1 MNYTGCWNGIAIV
14 GGAILVALA
23 VVELARRLFPHEALR
38 QGHDA
43 TGNMLAV
50 VGTLYAVLLG
60 LIVVDAMTRFERA
73 MEVVQLESNCLVDV
87 YLIASRLPEPQRVRV
102 QKLCRLYA
110 EQVVRLEWPAMER
123 AQMSTDARRTALAL
137 AQSLDDFEPQTEAH
151 KTVYPFLL
159 EKISELW
166 DMRRDR
172 GGTALYGIPAVEW
185 VSLILGA
192 VVTVFFAGLFSV
204 GNDRL
209 QMVVTTLTALV
220 IGLNLYLV
228 CLFGYPFAGE
238 LSVSSRPFDVDI
250 DVFRG
255 VYSVRP
261 APAGESPSRS
271 EPVSPEP
278 VRP

>member
-1 MNYTGCWNGIAIV
+1 MA
-14 GGAILVALA
+14 
-23 VVELARRLFPHEALR
+23 
-38 QGHDA
+38 
-43 TGNMLAV
+43 
-50 VGTLYAVLLG
+50 
-60 LIVVDAMTRFERA
+60 RFERA
-73 MEVVQLESNCLVDV
+73 MEVVQLESNCLADV
-87 YLIASRLPEPQRVRV
+87 FLLAARLPEPQRARV
-102 QKLCRLYA
+102 QNLCRAYA
-110 EQVVRLEWPAMER
+110 EQVVTLEWPAMER
-123 AQMSTDARRTALAL
+123 AQMNMDARRTALAL
-137 AQSLDDFEPQTEAH
+137 AQSLNDFEPQTEAH
-151 KTVYPFLL
+151 KTVYPFML

-166 DMRRDR
+166 DRRRDR

-192 VVTVFFAGLFSV
+192 IVTIFFAGLFSV
-204 GNDRL
+204 GNTRL

-238 LSVSSRPFDVDI
+238 LSVSSHPFDVDI

-255 VYSVRP
+255 VYDASP
-261 APAGESPSRS
+261 APDGQSHTSP

>member
-23 VVELARRLFPHEALR
+23 VVALARRLFPHEALR

-43 TGNMLAV
+43 TGNLLAV

-60 LIVVDAMTRFERA
+60 LIVVALARFERA
-73 MEVVQLESNCLVDV
+73 MDVVQLESNCLADV
-87 YLIASRLPEPQRVRV
+87 YLIAARLPEPQRARV
-102 QKLCRLYA
+102 QNLCRVYA
-110 EQVVRLEWPAMER
+110 EQVVTLEWPAMER
-123 AQMSTDARRTALAL
+123 AQMNMDARRTALAL

-151 KTVYPFLL
+151 KTVYPFVL
-159 EKISELW
+159 EKISKLW
-166 DMRRDR
+166 DMRRNR

-192 VVTVFFAGLFSV
+192 VVTIFFAGLFSV
-204 GNDRL
+204 GNARL

-238 LSVSSRPFDVDI
+238 LSVSTRPFDIDL

-255 VYSVRP
+255 MYDARP
-261 APAGESPSRS
+261 VPDGESQTSTEAAPS
-271 EPVSPEP
+271 P
-278 VRP
+278 

>member
-1 MNYTGCWNGIAIV
+1 MNYTGCWNGIAII
-14 GGAILVALA
+14 GGAILVSLA
-23 VVELARRLFPHEALR
+23 VVALARRLFPHEELR

-43 TGNMLAV
+43 TGNLLAV

-60 LIVVDAMTRFERA
+60 LVVVDAMSRFEQA
-73 MEVVQLESNCLVDV
+73 MGVVQLESNCLADV
-87 YLIASRLPEPQRVRV
+87 YLMAARLPEPQRDRV
-102 QKLCRLYA
+102 QNLCRVYA
-110 EQVVRLEWPAMER
+110 EQVVTLEWPAMER
-123 AQMSTDARRTALAL
+123 AEMSMDARRTALTL
-137 AQSLDDFEPQTEAH
+137 AQSLNDFEPQTEAH

-192 VVTVFFAGLFSV
+192 VVTIFFAGLFSV
-204 GNDRL
+204 GNARL

-255 VYSVRP
+255 VYDANI
-261 APAGESPSRS
+261 APGGESHTSP
-271 EPVSPEP
+271 EQVSP
-278 VRP
+278 

>member
-38 QGHDA
+38 QAHDA

-87 YLIASRLPEPQRVRV
+87 YLIAARLPETQRVRV
-102 QKLCRLYA
+102 QKLCRVYA
-110 EQVVRLEWPAMER
+110 EQVVTLEWPAMER
-123 AQMSTDARRTALAL
+123 AQMSTEARRTALAL
-137 AQSLDDFEPQTEAH
+137 AQSLDDFEPRTEAH
-151 KTVYPFLL
+151 KDVYPFLL

-172 GGTALYGIPAVEW
+172 GGTAIYGIPAVEW

-209 QMVVTTLTALV
+209 QMIVTALTALV

-255 VYSVRP
+255 VYDVSP
-261 APAGESPSRS
+261 APAGESPASP
-271 EPVSPEP
+271 EPASPEP